1 MDPRSLAGF
10 CAHRGSWNIVAVCD
24 LWAHE
29 LHPGAQEVHVGA
41 HGTGGPWMEGP
52 GAQPKSALPAQT
64 CSGLRSHTCH
74 SIIAVLVA
82 MAGFTECALHLIAQ
96 HLAII
101 PYPQSSWGRGI

>member
-74 SIIAVLVA
+74 SIIAVPVA